1 MLDFDFLQVARWLVM
16 RWANISESVSACLLA
31 VQSTHL
37 INTDK
42 GNNRGLLKPVELCFL
57 SHVSSKTRLCQVW
70 TGWWI
75 FLYRAPS
82 LCARCKY
89 SSTVNTLRITRML
102 SLSGLH
108 WWLVKRA
115 HPSSGCSP
123 RLCPPLSA
131 NFGQSVPEPRAPQ
144 TGSSSLVIMC
154 TVRTHDNPAH
164 YFGEISLTRKDLLCI
179 SCKRTFFIAVV
190 WGETVSGVI
199 QTIDRRVETGR
210 LQTPDSDR
218 TRFCQTHKW
227 IFSLH
232 DILRELI
239 ILYFLPPC
247 AKSNELLNYLILSL
261 FNVSSQV
268 FAKWKGRTV
277 FISSA

>member
-1 MLDFDFLQVARWLVM
+1 MGQYLRKCVCL
-16 RWANISESVSACLLA
+16 SAGSS

-144 TGSSSLVIMC
+144 TGSSPLVIMT
-154 TVRTHDNPAH
+154 TVRIYQTHTWQPCPLFWRNILNK
-164 YFGEISLTRKDLLCI
+164 ERILCKFEDI
-179 SCKRTFFIAVV
+179 FIDVV

-199 QTIDRRVETGR
+199 QTIARRVETGR

>member
-1 MLDFDFLQVARWLVM
+1 MGQYLRKCVCL
-16 RWANISESVSACLLA
+16 SAGCSI
-31 VQSTHL
+31 QSTHL

-210 LQTPDSDR
+210 LQTPDSR
-218 TRFCQTHKW
+218 
-227 IFSLH
+227 
-232 DILRELI
+232 LRQD
-239 ILYFLPPC
+239 
-247 AKSNELLNYLILSL
+247 KVLSD
-261 FNVSSQV
+261 SQV
-268 FAKWKGRTV
+268 NFLIAWYIKRTYNPLFFA
-277 FISSA
+277 ALC